1 MAHRLNSRPA
11 WAGGIFLGRQGLY
24 PWHEWISIPKGKK
37 EGIVLLDR
45 GTDFT
50 ISCEMMR
57 QSVIQA
63 SHRLGFKVH
72 TNVNRETQ
80 QILVTTKPKSD

>member
-1 MAHRLNSRPA
+1 MARRLTRRPD
-11 WAGGIFLGRQGLY
+11 WAGHHFLGRQGLY
-24 PWHEWISIPKGKK
+24 PWSEWISIPKGKK

-45 GTDFT
+45 GTDFL

-72 TNVNRETQ
+72 TNVNRETE
-80 QILVTTKPKSD
+80 QILVTTIPKQK